1 MGRQERFLKINRCQG
16 IANQSF
22 SFMMEAIMFSGFATA
37 LSGIQAGSRIL
48 GTSAHNIANAQ
59 TEDFKRTQTTLEES
73 PAGGVIVNLTQ
84 DQRPGPQLPTGD
96 DPFTF
101 REGSNVE
108 LEQELVQTLEATLL
122 IESNLASIR
131 VQNNVLGSVLDILE

>member
-1 MGRQERFLKINRCQG
+1 
-16 IANQSF
+16 
-22 SFMMEAIMFSGFATA
+22 MFSGFAVA

-48 GTSAHNIANAQ
+48 GANAHNIANAQ
-59 TEDFKRTQTTLEES
+59 TENFKRTRATLEES
-73 PAGGVIVNLTQ
+73 LAGGVIVRFSQ

-108 LEQELVQTLEATLL
+108 LEEELIHTLEASNL
-122 IESNLASIR
+122 IEANLASIR
-131 VQNNVLGSVLDILE
+131 IQDKVLGSLLDIFE